1 MRGNLLD
8 ISTKIDPFTLEVLTL
23 VSKITDSLKMDF
35 FVIGATAR
43 DIIFNLA
50 HGIKIQR
57 GTNDI
62 DFSVRVRNWEDYS
75 KLTNALQENN
85 FSPSK
90 VIHRFTYKSV
100 PSIDIIPFGEIS
112 INSTTIKWPDK
123 EEKEMSVVGFEEC
136 YLDSESVL
144 IQTNPPIEIK
154 VASTRGLVLM
164 KLISWKD
171 GYPSRSRD
179 ALDISYII
187 KNYIEAGNM
196 DRLQSEHG
204 DLITEQFDF
213 ELTGATLLGRDISK
227 IARPATLEYLINM
240 LEEEIKEES
249 NSKFISDMMIGTSF
263 ISQRDEGSRHN
274 FNILKNL
281 LDGLKASE
289 L

>member
-1 MRGNLLD
+1 MLD

-23 VSKITDSLKMDF
+23 VSKITDTLKMDF

-43 DIIFNLA
+43 DIIFNLV

-62 DFSVRVRNWEDYS
+62 DFSVRVRNWKDYS

-136 YLDSESVL
+136 YLDSELVL
-144 IQTNPPIEIK
+144 IQTNPPLDIK
-154 VASTRGLVLM
+154 IASTRGLVLM

-179 ALDISYII
+179 AIDISYIF

-196 DRLQSEHG
+196 DRLQSEHE
-204 DLITEQFDF
+204 DLITDQFDF
-213 ELTGATLLGRDISK
+213 ELTGATLLGRDISQ

-240 LEEEIKEES
+240 LEEEIKIGS
-249 NSKFISDMMIGTSF
+249 NSKFISDMMIGTSL
-263 ISQRDEGSRHN
+263 IYERDKMIQHN
-274 FNILKNL
+274 SNILKNL
-281 LDGLKASE
+281 LDGLKDHK
-289 L
+289 